1 MSPATA
7 QDLTLRMTETMLAE
21 GLDKQLLP
29 RFRFKHRI
37 EIAPVANGEAD
48 MAFGDSGTE
57 VFARIGGEPVRL
69 DILTESDEAR
79 AFLAWL
85 RSGPGKAAIESF
97 APDGKQV
104 YTTQKAVVKIEV
116 EETFDGDEKTGARL
130 ALVHCG
136 RCHVVDERNRMGGI
150 GSTPSFAALRGRSNW
165 SDLFRKFFLENPH
178 PSFTQVAGVTD
189 PFDRNKALHVAPV
202 EITMDE
208 IEAITAFVA
217 TIEAKDLGGR
227 VQSN

>member
-1 MSPATA
+1 
-7 QDLTLRMTETMLAE
+7 
-21 GLDKQLLP
+21 
-29 RFRFKHRI
+29 
-37 EIAPVANGEAD
+37 
-48 MAFGDSGTE
+48 
-57 VFARIGGEPVRL
+57 
-69 DILTESDEAR
+69 
-79 AFLAWL
+79 
-85 RSGPGKAAIESF
+85 
-97 APDGKQV
+97 
-104 YTTQKAVVKIEV
+104 
-116 EETFDGDEKTGARL
+116 
-130 ALVHCG
+130 
-136 RCHVVDERNRMGGI
+136 MGGI

-189 PFDRNKALHVAPV
+189 PFDPNKALHVAPV